1 MEYILWFP
9 AFIIELKK
17 YKKSFYGYIWNRAKQ
32 KQKRKKDKSHKEE
45 TGNALKFKPG
55 YITGLKTIIVA

>member
-1 MEYILWFP
+1 MDIYET
-9 AFIIELKK
+9 EQNK
-17 YKKSFYGYIWNRAKQ
+17 NENE
-32 KQKRKKDKSHKEE
+32 KKDKSHKEE